1 MSDPYS
7 HFVNAASAPARSAI
21 AVTTHN
27 TNPLADGATRALYV
41 GVSGDI
47 ACRLM
52 GDETDV
58 LVKAAPVGVLALRV
72 THVRTTNTT
81 ATNMLALY

>member
-1 MSDPYS
+1 MADPYNNFLDTVS
-7 HFVNAASAPARSAI
+7 SPARSAVAI
-21 AVTTHN
+21 STHN
-27 TNPLADGATRALYV
+27 TNPLANGTTKALYV
-41 GVSGDI
+41 GVAGDI
-47 ACRLM
+47 ACRLA

-58 LVKAAPVGVLALRV
+58 LVKAAPVGILPFRV

>member
-7 HFVNAASAPARSAI
+7 HFVNGTSSPARSAK
-21 AVTTHN
+21 AVATHN
-27 TNPLADGATRALYV
+27 TNALAGGPTRGIYV

-47 ACRLM
+47 ACRLL

-58 LVKAAPVGVLALRV
+58 LIKAAPVGILPLRI